1 MLEHKLPLIVTI
13 VVFQELV
20 SSDPWGGPCRTVYV
34 SRQLHRDL
42 GQVGDVLAAPEVCL
56 LT

>member
-20 SSDPWGGPCRTVYV
+20 SSDPWGVPAEQ
-34 SRQLHRDL
+34 SM
-42 GQVGDVLAAPEVCL
+42 
-56 LT
+56 